1 MNNRKLERR
10 TCRRNWNINGRQR
23 ETLSVC
29 LCHSLPPSLSLSLSV
44 TNYSGQKCTINIKLI
59 CSHGNAQSVQIGSLG
74 FNMHFEH
81 KSWLRRICLWIAEEQ
96 QHRPQLATFTG
107 RATMLQHTHMYIR
120 TAWLAVFMNENAN
133 SCRSLA
139 TCRMRNARR
148 AATVGGR
155 KIKRRVN
162 WRRLAG
168 GAVGCQRSTWSCA
181 TGNTN
186 TPPHLA
192 SSLRGHNVGAQSVT
206 LCVKNIISLA
216 ARRARRQ

>member
-1 MNNRKLERR
+1 MNSRR
-10 TCRRNWNINGRQR
+10 TTAQAATCHFHWSRNN
-23 ETLSVC
+23 V
-29 LCHSLPPSLSLSLSV
+29 
-44 TNYSGQKCTINIKLI
+44 
-59 CSHGNAQSVQIGSLG
+59 
-74 FNMHFEH
+74 
-81 KSWLRRICLWIAEEQ
+81 
-96 QHRPQLATFTG
+96 ATT
-107 RATMLQHTHMYIR
+107 RTYTYIQ

-192 SSLRGHNVGAQSVT
+192 SSLRALSVT

-216 ARRARRQ
+216 ARRARRQQTSSQRERESALKWASDLLCWYFCLFYTAHCKKKRDNSLGNTINQIV

>member
-1 MNNRKLERR
+1 MHSLFKVGRSVLICISNIKVDCAAFAYEQEKNNS
-10 TCRRNWNINGRQR
+10 TGRNLPLSLVAQQCCNNSHTHTHRLTQR
-23 ETLSVC
+23 E
-29 LCHSLPPSLSLSLSV
+29 
-44 TNYSGQKCTINIKLI
+44 
-59 CSHGNAQSVQIGSLG
+59 
-74 FNMHFEH
+74 
-81 KSWLRRICLWIAEEQ
+81 
-96 QHRPQLATFTG
+96 
-107 RATMLQHTHMYIR
+107 

-168 GAVGCQRSTWSCA
+168 GAVGCQHSTWSCA

-192 SSLRGHNVGAQSVT
+192 SSLLALSVT

>member
-1 MNNRKLERR
+1 MNRRR
-10 TCRRNWNINGRQR
+10 TTAQAATCHFHWSRNN
-23 ETLSVC
+23 V
-29 LCHSLPPSLSLSLSV
+29 
-44 TNYSGQKCTINIKLI
+44 
-59 CSHGNAQSVQIGSLG
+59 
-74 FNMHFEH
+74 
-81 KSWLRRICLWIAEEQ
+81 
-96 QHRPQLATFTG
+96 AT
-107 RATMLQHTHMYIR
+107 HTYIQ

-192 SSLRGHNVGAQSVT
+192 SSLRALSVT

-216 ARRARRQ
+216 ARRARRQQTSSQKERVREYAEVSKRFIVLIFLFILHCTLQKKRDNSLGNTINQIV